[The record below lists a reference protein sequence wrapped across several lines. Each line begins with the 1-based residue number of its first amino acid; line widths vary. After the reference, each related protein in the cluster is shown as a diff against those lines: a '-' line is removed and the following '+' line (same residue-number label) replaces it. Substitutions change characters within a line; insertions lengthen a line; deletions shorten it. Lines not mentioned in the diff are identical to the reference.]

1 MNYYSNKDH
10 IRKKVLKIVWN
21 KIFVLYLN
29 YMSHFA
35 AFAKCCY
42 VTQTGEKH
50 GQAFKDTVTLAD
62 F

>member
-42 VTQTGEKH
+42 VT
-50 GQAFKDTVTLAD
+50 
-62 F
+62 